1 MVREIIIIKQA
12 FLSCCQRSVKVLTVD
27 TAVYF
32 GHMLSRICHGD
43 TERLIAKIGCLL
55 WPEF

>member
-43 TERLIAKIGCLL
+43 TERLIAKIGC
-55 WPEF
+55 